1 MIEGR
6 SAREGRVADPRTD
19 ARAEARDRFGQAVTT
34 LWLAGDPPMKIK
46 DIAKRSGYSA
56 TTVSDVVH
64 GKRFPTKDVARAI
77 ITAMGADFG
86 EVDQLWQDLN
96 VSVHNAVPVTPA
108 GVLDDSAAI
117 SWYQDNGEFY
127 AACRQSIMTATRE
140 IRVTY
145 VRQYTPDEVTST
157 EAADYFDAILD
168 WAGLPGAR
176 SVKRIFGVPAPGM
189 RARGRIIEY
198 LRQHVAEIEQR
209 NLRNYQ
215 ARVYEYTAVA
225 DGLNMALFDQ
235 EVAFLA
241 VSGFGPQDLSGMRID
256 SARCTATLV
265 RHFDQLL
272 AGCKELQEY
281 IEDLDRAA

>member
-1 MIEGR
+1 MR
-6 SAREGRVADPRTD
+6 
-19 ARAEARDRFGQAVTT
+19 
-34 LWLAGDPPMKIK
+34 IK
-46 DIAKRSGYSA
+46 DIAQRSGYSA

-77 ITAMGADFG
+77 IAAMGADFG

-96 VSVHNAVPVTPA
+96 VSVHHAVPVAPA

-127 AACRQSIMTATRE
+127 AAARQSIMTATRE

-145 VRQYTPDEVTST
+145 VRQYAPSEVTTS
-157 EAADYFDAILD
+157 EAADYFAAILD

-176 SVKRIFGVPAPGM
+176 SVKRIFGVPAPGL
-189 RARGRIIEY
+189 RARGRIIEF
-198 LRQHVAEIEQR
+198 LRQHAAETEHR
-209 NLRNYQ
+209 NLGNYQ

-256 SARCTATLV
+256 NARYTATLV

-272 AGCKELQEY
+272 AGSKELHEY
-281 IEDLDRAA
+281 IEDLDQIT